1 MIPLQFLLAAGFM
14 VVSGALEPEA
24 WQNPTGSAPT
34 RIEQEGAPLPRA
46 DTLRPVGRKG
56 VEQLQVPPLSFEPPR
71 ADQHE
76 VDGVPVFHLHDAT
89 LPLVDFMVQIRG
101 GTSHFPRNELASVS
115 GMATFIRN
123 GGTQSIPPDSVALLA
138 DLLALDLGFASGG
151 GGTVASLNTLTA
163 TLDEG
168 LDLLRELLTSPGFH
182 PEAVEIWR
190 AQQLEQVRRREE
202 DPMNLAYQEFN
213 RLMYGAHPV
222 GWVLEEEDLAA
233 ARLGEERLR
242 QVHRTLFCRDRLTIG
257 VAGDVQWEEIRPRV
271 EQFLS
276 TWPACESELQPAEEP
291 ELKRT
296 GAVYILPR
304 ETEQT
309 TIVMGQPGG
318 RRDEESPEYFATQV
332 GNLLLGGGGFS
343 SRLMRRLRTEEGLT
357 YGASSVWTN
366 PRGYEGIF
374 GVVTQTRA
382 ERTPDA
388 LRSIAELLEE
398 FRDTAPEADER
409 NRAVEQIANGY
420 VFAFGSAAQIVAR
433 QMNNHVVGLP
443 ERWLERFLDGI
454 QAVEPEDVRRVV
466 AGHVEPGEM
475 TVLLVGDPTR
485 FDPRIEGFGP
495 VFRLSSDGT
504 VKPWDSSRP

>member
-1 MIPLQFLLAAGFM
+1 M
-14 VVSGALEPEA
+14 
-24 WQNPTGSAPT
+24 
-34 RIEQEGAPLPRA
+34 
-46 DTLRPVGRKG
+46 
-56 VEQLQVPPLSFEPPR
+56 
-71 ADQHE
+71 
-76 VDGVPVFHLHDAT
+76 
-89 LPLVDFMVQIRG
+89 
-101 GTSHFPRNELASVS
+101 ASVS
-115 GMATFIRN
+115 GMATFMRN

-202 DPMNLAYQEFN
+202 DPMSLAYQEFN
-213 RLMYGAHPV
+213 RLMYGDHPV

-233 ARLGEERLR
+233 ARLGEGRLR
-242 QVHRTLFCRDRLTIG
+242 EVHRTLFCRDRLTIG
-257 VAGDVQWEEIRPRV
+257 VAGDVEWEEILPRV
-271 EQFLS
+271 ERYLS
-276 TWPACESELQPAEEP
+276 TWPACQSELQPAEEP
-291 ELKRT
+291 ELRRA

-309 TIVMGQPGG
+309 TIVLGQPGG

-443 ERWLERFLDGI
+443 ERWLERFLEGI
-454 QAVEPEDVRRVV
+454 QAVEPEEIRRVV
-466 AGHVEPGEM
+466 AAHVEPEEM

-495 VFRLSSDGT
+495 VFRLSPDGT
-504 VKPWDSSRP
+504 VETIHVNARPLDP